1 MIPIDPD
8 RRATPRPIDDFLV
21 EDKARGDYRLHRSAF
36 TDEMLFELEM
46 KHIFEGNWIYLAHES
61 QLPNAN
67 DYYTTTIGRQPIV
80 IARNRHGE
88 LNAFVNACTHRGAML
103 CRHKRGNRASYTCP
117 FHGWT
122 FSNGG
127 KLLKV
132 KDPEGAGYPDC
143 FNRDG
148 SHDLKKVARFENY
161 RGFLFGSL
169 NPEVEPLA
177 AHLGDAARII
187 DMIVDQ
193 SADGL
198 EVLRGSSTYTYEGNW
213 KLTAEN
219 GADGYHVSAVHWN
232 YAATVN
238 HRKTDAQ
245 HEDTIRAMDAGNWGR
260 QGGGFYA
267 FDHGHMLL
275 WTRWANPE
283 DRPNFDRRDEFAA
296 RCGGDVA
303 DWMIRNSRN
312 LCLYPNVYL
321 MDQFG
326 SQIRVLRPLAVDRT
340 EVTIYCI
347 APKGEAPDARAAHPP
362 VRGFLQRERNG
373 DARRSRGIPRVPAGL
388 RGPRGRMERHV
399 PRRLALDRG
408 PRRSR
413 APDRHP
419 PADERREDRGR
430 RAVHGPAP
438 LLDRD
443 DEAGARRRKERR
455 MKTIDLA
462 DIQAFLYRESRLL
475 DDKAWDAW
483 LDCYRADA
491 VFWMPSWDDA
501 DALVT
506 DPQRE
511 ISLIYYPNRQGL
523 EDRVFRIKTERSSA
537 TVPDTRTSHN
547 IANVERESADGD
559 VHTVRFNWHT
569 LSYRYKTVSSYFG
582 MSRYAIDFSGD
593 APKIVSKYVV
603 LKNDYINQLI
613 DIYHI

>member
-283 DRPNFDRRDEFAA
+283 NRPNFDRRDEFAA

-347 APKGEAPDARAAHPP
+347 APKGEAPDARARRIRQYEDFFNVSGMATPDDLEEFRACQQGYAGRA
-362 VRGFLQRERNG
+362 VEWNDMCRGASHWIEG
-373 DARRSRGIPRVPAGL
+373 PDEAARRIGIR
-388 RGPRGRMERHV
+388 
-399 PRRLALDRG
+399 
-408 PRRSR
+408 
-413 APDRHP
+413 
-419 PADERREDRGR
+419 
-430 RAVHGPAP
+430 P
-438 LLDRD
+438 LMS
-443 DEAGARRRKERR
+443 G
-455 MKTIDLA
+455 
-462 DIQAFLYRESRLL
+462 
-475 DDKAWDAW
+475 
-483 LDCYRADA
+483 
-491 VFWMPSWDDA
+491 V
-501 DALVT
+501 
-506 DPQRE
+506 
-511 ISLIYYPNRQGL
+511 
-523 EDRVFRIKTERSSA
+523 KTEDEGLYTVQHRYWIATMKQALAAERSGA
-537 TVPDTRTSHN
+537 
-547 IANVERESADGD
+547 
-559 VHTVRFNWHT
+559 
-569 LSYRYKTVSSYFG
+569 
-582 MSRYAIDFSGD
+582 
-593 APKIVSKYVV
+593 
-603 LKNDYINQLI
+603 
-613 DIYHI
+613 